1 MKLTQTKNILASAG
15 LICLSLSMST
25 LSAAQQGVAQN
36 ELPIETVTTGT
47 TTGKIAI
54 TAKLKGYVFGL
65 RVIKINVTG
74 SLTDETYAIRAD
86 LYTSGVGAFLKKFQI
101 WATTTGRI
109 QDDHLYPTQHIQQNT
124 NKKNRRVE
132 MNYGADAV
140 DISIVPPL
148 GSQGKPP
155 ATEKQRFES
164 DDTLSAVLDMAM
176 RGFKFTDEPCTGT
189 IPVFDSKQHY
199 LLRME
204 RAGTRRIKQKGYKGD
219 TVKCK
224 IYYVPV
230 SGFDPEDLPSEEE
243 ASTPVIAYL
252 AKTDDVGLYI
262 PVRMTYKISFF
273 KVVIKLR
280 KLNITKG

>member
-1 MKLTQTKNILASAG
+1 MKLTKTKSVLATAG
-15 LICLSLSMST
+15 LACICLSIPMTST
-25 LSAAQQGVAQN
+25 AQQDEKLAEVAT
-36 ELPIETVTTGT
+36 PGAT
-47 TTGKIAI
+47 KI

-65 RVIKINVTG
+65 RVIKVNVAG
-74 SLTDETYAIRAD
+74 SLTDDAYAIRAD

-109 QDDHLYPTQHIQQNT
+109 QDDRLYPIQHIQQNT
-124 NKKNRRVE
+124 DKKNRRVE
-132 MNYGADAV
+132 MNYGPDTL
-140 DISIVPPL
+140 DISIAPPL

-155 ATEKQRFES
+155 ATTKQRFES

-189 IPVFDSKQHY
+189 VPVFDSKQHY
-199 LLRME
+199 LLRLE
-204 RAGTRRIKQKGYKGD
+204 RAGTRRIKQRDFKGD
-219 TVKCK
+219 TIKCK

-252 AKTDDVGLYI
+252 SKNEDVGLYI

-273 KVVIKLR
+273 KAVVKLR
-280 KLNITKG
+280 ELNITQE

>member
-1 MKLTQTKNILASAG
+1 MKLIKIKTLLVTAS
-15 LICLSLSMST
+15 LLCLSLSIPMTST
-25 LSAAQQGVAQN
+25 AQQDEAPNEASVATA
-36 ELPIETVTTGT
+36 PSGT
-47 TTGKIAI
+47 TEI

-65 RVIKINVTG
+65 RVIKVNVTG
-74 SLTDETYAIRAD
+74 SLTNDAYAIRAD

-109 QDDHLYPTQHIQQNT
+109 ADDRLHPIQHIQQNT
-124 NKKNRRVE
+124 DKKNRRVE
-132 MNYGADAV
+132 MNYGSDTL

-155 ATEKQRFES
+155 ATKKQRFES

-189 IPVFDSKQHY
+189 VPVFDSKQHY
-199 LLRME
+199 LLRLE
-204 RAGTRRIKQKGYKGD
+204 RAGTKKIKQRGFKGE
-219 TVKCK
+219 TIKCK

-252 AKTDDVGLYI
+252 TKNEDVGLYI
-262 PVRMTYKISFF
+262 PVKLTYKISFF
-273 KVVIKLR
+273 KAVVKLR
-280 KLNITKG
+280 DLNITQD